1 MYQSYDKNSDRPET
15 GAKHVKTASF
25 FIKTGF
31 SFVKNRLQNRLRPGC
46 TRHGDPGAGEVQTD
60 RKSGSAGTGLHE
72 AQTGLQRSLS
82 AMLEV
87 LLCLVFAS
95 YSAKKV
101 VLYLND
107 PVLSMV
113 IFAYININIIL
124 SAI

>member
-1 MYQSYDKNSDRPET
+1 MQKQ
-15 GAKHVKTASF
+15 G
-25 FIKTGF
+25 IKVPPTWLINF
-31 SFVKNRLQNRLRPGC
+31 SADPSGLRA
-46 TRHGDPGAGEVQTD
+46 DP
-60 RKSGSAGTGLHE
+60 GLHE

>member
-46 TRHGDPGAGEVQTD
+46 TRHGDPG
-60 RKSGSAGTGLHE
+60 

>member
-1 MYQSYDKNSDRPET
+1 MYQSYDKNSDRTET

-31 SFVKNRLQNRLRPGC
+31 CQKPFAKPLETRVYPPRRPG
-46 TRHGDPGAGEVQTD
+46 RGRGADP
-60 RKSGSAGTGLHE
+60 GLHE
-72 AQTGLQRSLS
+72 AQTGMQRSLS

>member
-46 TRHGDPGAGEVQTD
+46 TRHADP
-60 RKSGSAGTGLHE
+60 GLHE

-87 LLCLVFAS
+87 LLYLVFAS

>member
-31 SFVKNRLQNRLRPGC
+31 SFVKNRLQNRLRPG
-46 TRHGDPGAGEVQTD
+46 RGADP
-60 RKSGSAGTGLHE
+60 GLHE
-72 AQTGLQRSLS
+72 AQTGMQRSLS

>member
-31 SFVKNRLQNRLRPGC
+31 SFVKNR
-46 TRHGDPGAGEVQTD
+46 
-60 RKSGSAGTGLHE
+60 
-72 AQTGLQRSLS
+72 LQRSLS

>member
-1 MYQSYDKNSDRPET
+1 MTVRKQVQ
-15 GAKHVKTASF
+15 KHVKTAF
-25 FIKTGF
+25 FHQDRLF
-31 SFVKNRLQNRLRPGC
+31 FCQNRLQNRLRPGC
-46 TRHGDPGAGEVQTD
+46 TRHGDPAGE
-60 RKSGSAGTGLHE
+60 SADPGLHE
-72 AQTGLQRSLS
+72 ARRVCR
-82 AMLEV
+82 EV
-87 LLCLVFAS
+87 YQPCWRYFLCLVFAS

>member
-46 TRHGDPGAGEVQTD
+46 TRHGDP
-60 RKSGSAGTGLHE
+60 GLHE